1 MVTQLLQHWSKHR
14 HLFHTLSHQAWFN
27 LVQNLISDEQ
37 RSICCQLQLS
47 RPPLENKLLPFEFT
61 ISVAKYMDHLYII
74 HVQIYNSGILLHSL
88 ETANK
93 HNHHSKSPLHQGT
106 KSRSNLS
113 QLTHQPLQTAT
124 SHKGMHTAKPS
135 SAFFLNTMQYS
146 HLLLKRSTTSTEDY
160 PAHRGLLHPCL
171 PKLCH
176 RHSKLPLLH
185 NQDTHSNG
193 HSRKD
198 HNYSLEASSVPD
210 HRHDFSSL
218 VQGQWKVYVYL

>member
-27 LVQNLISDEQ
+27 SVQYLISDEQ
-37 RSICCQLQLS
+37 RSICCQLQIS
-47 RPPLENKLLPFEFT
+47 RPPLGNKLLPFEFT

-74 HVQIYNSGILLHSL
+74 YVQIYNSGILLHSL
-88 ETANK
+88 KTANK

-106 KSRSNLS
+106 KSHSNLS

-124 SHKGMHTAKPS
+124 SHKGMHIAKPS

-160 PAHRGLLHPCL
+160 LAHRGLLHPDFWNYATDTVNCHYCTIKTHIQMDTQERTIITAW
-171 PKLCH
+171 KLVLWLTTDMI
-176 RHSKLPLLH
+176 S
-185 NQDTHSNG
+185 
-193 HSRKD
+193 
-198 HNYSLEASSVPD
+198 AV
-210 HRHDFSSL
+210 
-218 VQGQWKVYVYL
+218 W